1 MAKNEKVGMSTLK
14 LKGLVLRWLAAFA
27 PTQIENGKLRE
38 GALSFNEALT
48 KCQAAIGEDVPLSPA
63 KFRGLATMMDVKFDV
78 RKSGQ
83 GNKSPVVAQLF
94 NRVAELEKQNNE
106 LILLANKHYS
116 QIAEL
121 QTRLGQVGEQLR
133 GVHSII
139 DSTNVAIGTHRERLD
154 AVTNR
159 LDDLGHQIS
168 ILFSRF
174 DQVAPVQ

>member
-1 MAKNEKVGMSTLK
+1 
-14 LKGLVLRWLAAFA
+14 
-27 PTQIENGKLRE
+27 
-38 GALSFNEALT
+38 
-48 KCQAAIGEDVPLSPA
+48 
-63 KFRGLATMMDVKFDV
+63 MMEVKFDV

-106 LILLANKHYS
+106 LILLADKHAS

-121 QTRLGQVGEQLR
+121 QTRLGQAGEQFR

-139 DSTNVAIGTHRERLD
+139 DSTNVAIGIHRERLD